1 MTAKNKSYKEK
12 DASAHNKA
20 KSIFQRIKDRF
31 KKKNESTHSPQT
43 LLQIAKQM
51 REVDESVN
59 EIKVWDLNE
68 KMKPLLQRAHKETEG
83 YYFKEVEA
91 SPIVNRFGSYRGGY
105 VPAKTDPLMVDQP
118 VDQAIE
124 TTKLQF
130 KMSLPSAPKGMT
142 KSRNES
148 YAAPLSLHL
157 GYMTKHIDDTLRY
170 AYVQPVLKDTLKI
183 LKLSLIHI

>member
-1 MTAKNKSYKEK
+1 MGKKVSVMTAKNKSYKEK

-68 KMKPLLQRAHKETEG
+68 KCWKG
-83 YYFKEVEA
+83 YEK
-91 SPIVNRFGSYRGGY
+91 
-105 VPAKTDPLMVDQP
+105 
-118 VDQAIE
+118 
-124 TTKLQF
+124 
-130 KMSLPSAPKGMT
+130 KGMKT
-142 KSRNES
+142 MFGK
-148 YAAPLSLHL
+148 
-157 GYMTKHIDDTLRY
+157 RY
-170 AYVQPVLKDTLKI
+170 PNCVKK
-183 LKLSLIHI
+183 KK